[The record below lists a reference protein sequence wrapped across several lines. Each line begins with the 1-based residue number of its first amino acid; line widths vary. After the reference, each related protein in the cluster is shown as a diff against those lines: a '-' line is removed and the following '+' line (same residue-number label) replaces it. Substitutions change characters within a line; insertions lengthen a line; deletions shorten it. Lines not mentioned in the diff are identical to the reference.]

1 MRFVKAEDRIAMA
14 AVLRRGW
21 RADAALTARVAEI
34 VADVETRGDRAILDF
49 SRRFDS
55 PEYRLTHLRV
65 PIPMPSVARS
75 ALQED
80 VAAAIERAAER
91 IADFHRRQRTED
103 IAYRCDDGTS
113 YAFRH
118 EPLGAVAIYAPG
130 GSAAL
135 PSSVLMG
142 AIPAKIAGVRRRIVL
157 TPPQRDG
164 RVHPAVLFAAS
175 LCEVDELY
183 AVGGAQAIAAA
194 AFGTAS
200 IAAVDKIVGPGNAY
214 VTEAKRQLY
223 GIVGIDGL
231 AGPSEVL
238 VVADASASSE
248 LVVAELLAQAEHDAR
263 ARVAVLS
270 DSFEL
275 LESCA
280 QLLEA
285 IDVAHLPRGE
295 TIAAALDEGGFLIEA
310 KSKGEI
316 AATISAFAPEH
327 LSLQVADPDFYLAH
341 LRCVGAVFVG
351 ESTPVACGDYLAGT
365 NHVLPTSG
373 SARFASGLALADFLR
388 TYSVVQNS
396 RERMRGDAAA
406 IAAFAAFEG
415 LDAHA
420 QSARLR
426 MQS

>member
-1 MRFVKAEDRIAMA
+1 MRFVKAEDRIAVA

-34 VADVETRGDRAILDF
+34 VADVETRGDRAILDY

-103 IAYRCDDGTS
+103 IAYRCDDVTS

>member
-1 MRFVKAEDRIAMA
+1 MRFVKADDRIAMA

-34 VADVETRGDRAILDF
+34 IADVETRGDRAIFDY
-49 SRRFDS
+49 SRRFDA

-80 VAAAIERAAER
+80 VAAAIELAAER
-91 IADFHRRQRTED
+91 IADFHRRQRTDD

-118 EPLGAVAIYAPG
+118 EPLGSVAIYAPG

-142 AIPAKIAGVRRRIVL
+142 AVPAKIAGVRRRIVL

-285 IDVAHLPRGE
+285 IDVARLPRGE
-295 TIAAALDEGGFLIEA
+295 TIAAALDDGGFLIEA

-351 ESTPVACGDYLAGT
+351 ASTPVACGDYLAGT

-396 RERMRGDAAA
+396 PERMRGDAAA

>member
-1 MRFVKAEDRIAMA
+1 MKFVRADDPAAMA

-21 RADAALTARVAEI
+21 RPDPELVARVTAI
-34 VADVETRGDRAILDF
+34 LADVEARGDRAVLDYTQ
-49 SRRFDS
+49 RFDA

-65 PIPMPSVARS
+65 PIPMPSVARA

-80 VAAAIERAAER
+80 VAAAIERARER
-91 IADFHRRQRTED
+91 IVDFHRRQRCED
-103 IAYRCDDGTS
+103 IAYRCDDGTE
-113 YAFRH
+113 YAFRR
-118 EPLGAVAIYAPG
+118 EPLGAVAVYAPG

-142 AIPAKIAGVRRRIVL
+142 ALPAKIAGVRRTIVL

-194 AFGTAS
+194 AFGTQS
-200 IAAVDKIVGPGNAY
+200 IAPVDKIVGPGNSY
-214 VTEAKRQLY
+214 VTEAKRQVF
-223 GIVGIDGL
+223 GVVGIDGL

-238 VVADASASSE
+238 VVADAAASSE
-248 LVVAELLAQAEHDAR
+248 LVVAELLAQAEHDAE
-263 ARVAVLS
+263 ARVAAIS

-280 QLLEA
+280 QLVAA
-285 IDVAHLPRGE
+285 IDVARLPRGA
-295 TIAAALDEGGFLIEA
+295 TIAAALDRHGYCISA
-310 KSKGEI
+310 RSKGEI
-316 AATISAFAPEH
+316 AATIAAFAPEH
-327 LSLQVADPDFYLAH
+327 LSLQVADPEFYLTH
-341 LRCVGAVFVG
+341 LRSVGAVFVG
-351 ESTPVACGDYLAGT
+351 SATPVACGDYLAGT

-373 SARFASGLALADFLR
+373 SARFASGLSLADFLR
-388 TYSVVQNS
+388 SYSVVRNS
-396 RERMRGDAAA
+396 EERMAGDAAA

-426 MQS
+426 MKL

>member
-1 MRFVKAEDRIAMA
+1 MA

-21 RADAALTARVAEI
+21 RADAALTALVAEI

-75 ALQED
+75 ALQEE

-280 QLLEA
+280 QLLDA

>member
-1 MRFVKAEDRIAMA
+1 MRFVKAEDRIAVA

-34 VADVETRGDRAILDF
+34 VADVETRGDRAILDY

>member
-1 MRFVKAEDRIAMA
+1 MRFVRADDPIGMA

-21 RADAALTARVAEI
+21 RPDPGIVARVAAI
-34 VADVETRGDRAILDF
+34 LTDVESRGDRAILEY
-49 SRRFDS
+49 SQRFDA

-65 PIPMPSVARS
+65 PIPMPTVARG
-75 ALQED
+75 AMQEE
-80 VAAAIERAAER
+80 VAAAIERARDR
-91 IADFHRRQRTED
+91 IVDFHRRQRAED
-103 IAYRCDDGTS
+103 IAYRSDDGTE
-113 YAFRH
+113 YAFRR
-118 EPLGAVAIYAPG
+118 EPLGSVAVYAPG

-142 AIPAKIAGVRRRIVL
+142 ALPAKLAGVRRTIVL
-157 TPPQRDG
+157 TPPQGDG

-200 IAAVDKIVGPGNAY
+200 IAAVDKIVGPGNSY
-214 VTEAKRQLY
+214 VTEAKRQVF
-223 GIVGIDGL
+223 GMVGIDGL

-238 VVADASASSE
+238 VVADAAASSE
-248 LVVAELLAQAEHDAR
+248 LVVSELLAQAEHDAE
-263 ARVAVLS
+263 ARVAVVS

-280 QLLEA
+280 QLLQA
-285 IDVAHLPRGE
+285 LDVARLPRGA
-295 TIAAALDEGGFLIEA
+295 TIAAALERGGFFIEA
-310 KSKGEI
+310 RSKGEI
-316 AATISAFAPEH
+316 AATIAAFAPEH
-327 LSLQVADPDFYLAH
+327 LSLQVAEPEFYLSH

-351 ESTPVACGDYLAGT
+351 SATPVACGDYLAGT

-373 SARFASGLALADFLR
+373 SARFASGLSLADFTR
-388 TYSVVQNS
+388 SYSVVRNS
-396 RERMRGDAAA
+396 SERMHGDAAA
-406 IAAFAAFEG
+406 IAAFASFEG

-426 MQS
+426 MKP

>member
-1 MRFVKAEDRIAMA
+1 MA

-34 VADVETRGDRAILDF
+34 VADVETRGDRAILDY

>member
-1 MRFVKAEDRIAMA
+1 MRFVRADDRVGMA
-14 AVLRRGW
+14 AVVRRGW
-21 RADAALTARVAEI
+21 RPDVEI
-34 VADVETRGDRAILDF
+34 VASVADILADVESRGDRALLDY
-49 SRRFDS
+49 SRRFDA

-91 IADFHRRQRTED
+91 IADFHRRQRSED
-103 IAYRCDDGTS
+103 IAYRCDDGTE
-113 YAFRH
+113 YAFRR
-118 EPLGAVAIYAPG
+118 EALGAVGIYAPG

-142 AIPAKIAGVRRRIVL
+142 AIPAKIAGVRRTAVF

-164 RVHPAVLFAAS
+164 YVHPAVLFAAS

-194 AFGTAS
+194 AFGTSS

-214 VTEAKRQLY
+214 VTEAKRQLF

-238 VVADASASSE
+238 VVADAAASSE
-248 LVVAELLAQAEHDAR
+248 LVVAELLAQAEHDAQ
-263 ARVAVLS
+263 ARLAILS

-285 IDVAHLPRGE
+285 IDVPHLPRGE
-295 TIAAALDEGGFLIEA
+295 IIAAALEHGGFFIEA

-316 AATISAFAPEH
+316 AATIAAFAPEH
-327 LSLQVADPDFYLAH
+327 LSLQVADPEFYLTH

-373 SARFASGLALADFLR
+373 SARFLSGLSLADFTR
-388 TYSVVQNS
+388 TYSVVRNS
-396 RERMRGDAAA
+396 PERMRGDAAA

-426 MQS
+426 MNN